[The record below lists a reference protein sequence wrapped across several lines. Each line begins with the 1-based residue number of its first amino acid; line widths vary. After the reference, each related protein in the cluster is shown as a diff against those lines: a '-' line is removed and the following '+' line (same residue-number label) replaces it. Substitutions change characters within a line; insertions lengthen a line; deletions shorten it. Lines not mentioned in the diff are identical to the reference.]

1 MVLET
6 LSLSCRAQVATLSLN
21 RPESRNAL
29 NAKMCQELIE
39 VAALVSQDPNIR
51 VLLIRGAGAI
61 FCAGGDL
68 KERKGMSNDQVMVRR
83 DLAFDAYL
91 ALERI
96 TKPVISVIHGAAY
109 GSGLEIAAASDFVIA
124 AQGSKFCYPEVGWGS
139 IGATQRLPRIV
150 GPRIAKELL
159 FTSRVFLA
167 DEARAIGLVNH
178 VFALDELEEKL
189 AEIAN
194 KIAAAAPLA
203 VCLTKRSINEG
214 LGKTPEQARFIE
226 LQAIKENLEG
236 SDWQAATASFGQR

>member
-39 VAALVSQDPNIR
+39 VAALVSQDPDIR

-68 KERKGMSNDQVMVRR
+68 KERKGMFRR